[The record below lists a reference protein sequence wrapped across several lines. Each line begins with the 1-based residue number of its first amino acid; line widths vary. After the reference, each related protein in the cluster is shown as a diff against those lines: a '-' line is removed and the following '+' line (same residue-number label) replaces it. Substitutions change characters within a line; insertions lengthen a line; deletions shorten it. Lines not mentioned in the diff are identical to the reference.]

1 MPEWAVQRRFPRYM
15 VHLSLLYKVTAPTDT
30 EVEVG
35 WARDLSERGACV
47 ELAERL
53 WPQTP
58 IHLCLQTGRGH
69 LEVEA
74 RVAWTGEP
82 NSARGCTPHGLAFT
96 KVAEDQLQALRD
108 LIFSREQVRQAGVRL
123 PVTLP
128 VTFRP
133 KGHSGPSLHGRTGDI
148 SRGGLSLR
156 LLQAFPP
163 GMALEVT
170 LQGRTGPLTAEG
182 TIAWVAPPDTRR
194 PGELIP
200 HGLRFT
206 AVRFDFSLTLAR
218 FLAMLPLNS
227 HPEPRAE
234 DPLSPR

>member
-1 MPEWAVQRRFPRYM
+1 MSDWSIHRRFARYRISLPI
-15 VHLSLLYKVTAPTDT
+15 VHRSIPTGIGAG
-30 EVEVG
+30 VG
-35 WARDLSERGACV
+35 WTRDLSEGGACV
-47 ELAERL
+47 ELGERL

-74 RVAWTGEP
+74 RVAWTAEP
-82 NSARGCTPHGLAFT
+82 DSARGCTPHGLAFT

-108 LIFSREQVRQAGVRL
+108 LILSREQVRQAGVRV
-123 PVTLP
+123 PVALP

-133 KGHSGPSLHGRTGDI
+133 KGHSGPSLHGRTGNI

-163 GMALEVT
+163 GMALELT
-170 LQGRTGPLTAEG
+170 LHTRTGPLTAEG
-182 TIAWVAPPDTRR
+182 TIAWVAPPERRR

-206 AVRFDFSLTLAR
+206 TFGWATSDSLGLVLAEAV
-218 FLAMLPLNS
+218 
-227 HPEPRAE
+227 
-234 DPLSPR
+234 

>member
-1 MPEWAVQRRFPRYM
+1 MSDWSIHRRFARYRISLPI
-15 VHLSLLYKVTAPTDT
+15 VHRSIPAGIGAG
-30 EVEVG
+30 VG
-35 WARDLSERGACV
+35 WTRDLSEGGACV

-53 WPQTP
+53 WPQTL
-58 IHLCLQTGRGH
+58 IQLCLQTGRGH

-82 NSARGCTPHGLAFT
+82 DSAKGCTPHGLAFT
-96 KVAEDQLQALRD
+96 RLAEVQLQALRD
-108 LIFSREQVRQAGVRL
+108 LILSREQVPQAVLRL
-123 PVTLP
+123 PVALP

-133 KGHSGPSLHGRTGDI
+133 KGQSGPSLHGRTGEI

-170 LQGRTGPLTAEG
+170 LHTRTGPLTAEG
-182 TIAWVAPPDTRR
+182 TIAWVAPPETRR

-206 AVRFDFSLTLAR
+206 ALGWATSDSLGLA
-218 FLAMLPLNS
+218 LAES
-227 HPEPRAE
+227 V
-234 DPLSPR
+234 